1 VEHSAGSDPTHDR
14 ASALLSAWI
23 AKLRRFSTE
32 SSLHSYFGF
41 DGPAADALVAEMTA
55 TASRCRLQHRLVDG
69 LNRIKGGLRF
79 DQAADRR
86 AVLVS
91 QLVNEHVNFLGM
103 SLDGVLAADRPQ
115 VEGGPPAFDPT
126 PPPEPGFE
134 IGEEAEPFGPLFV
147 LSWVDVLADAVKRN
161 VFDQGG
167 AGMVDQK
174 QNEALGTVLALL

>member
-1 VEHSAGSDPTHDR
+1 
-14 ASALLSAWI
+14 
-23 AKLRRFSTE
+23 
-32 SSLHSYFGF
+32 
-41 DGPAADALVAEMTA
+41 MTA
-55 TASRCRLQHRLVDG
+55 TAGRCRLQHRLVEG
-69 LNRIKGGLRF
+69 LGRIKGGLRF

-103 SLDGVLAADRPQ
+103 SQDGVLSPDRPQ

-174 QNEALGTVLALL
+174 QNEALGAVLALL